1 MTGTRKKIFCFFS
14 SKVLE
19 LENYFIFVIVN
30 SDNNKGMSAK
40 ENSIREIIEEH
51 GKVFEKFDL
60 TPMQSRIIAYFTI
73 SDTPEKTFDE
83 LVKFFKASKSSISNS
98 LNYLLENKI
107 IDYKTFSTDRKR
119 YFYLTDSF
127 FRVYFAKVVAN
138 VAELKNYAYKTVSM
152 RTPEYPEA
160 SQKILKWIE
169 NANEFQDI
177 IENALESMKEENVKL
192 L

>member
-1 MTGTRKKIFCFFS
+1 
-14 SKVLE
+14 
-19 LENYFIFVIVN
+19 
-30 SDNNKGMSAK
+30 MSAD

-60 TPMQSRIIAYFTI
+60 TPMQGRIVAYFTI

-83 LVKFFKASKSSISNS
+83 LVKFFNASKSSISNS

-107 IDYKTFSTDRKR
+107 IDYKTFSSDRKR

-127 FRVYFAKVVAN
+127 FRVYFVKVMAN

-160 SQKILKWIE
+160 SEKILKWIE
-169 NANEFQDI
+169 NANAFQDVI
-177 IENALESMKEENVKL
+177 QDALETMQGEKIKTL
-192 L
+192 